1 MEYNKINY
9 LNLLKK
15 QFKTREEIAA
25 EIINLESVLELP
37 KGTEV
42 FLSDIH
48 GEYEPFA
55 HILNNGAGRVRTNIE
70 SAFKNTLTKKQKN
83 ELATLIYYPKQKIEK
98 IKNQNIDLNKWYIE
112 TLKKLIKV
120 CRKVASKYT
129 ISRVNKTLPPTY
141 AKTINELLYASI
153 DNENKSKYYTKL
165 LKNIVNL
172 NLADE
177 YIEAISDTIKK
188 LAIDKIHILGDL
200 FDKGNYADKVIERLM
215 ELPNVDIQWGNH
227 DIVWMGAACGNDVCI
242 AHILRASLRYDNLR
256 LLEDVYGINL
266 RPLATFAVKTY
277 HKKVGKNF
285 IPKVVYK
292 NQYSNDDKSISAAM
306 NKTMAILQFKLE
318 GQLLKKH
325 PEYEMNHRLILDK
338 IDIKKGTVTIDG
350 KTYELND
357 TYFPTID
364 WNNPYELSPAE
375 TELFKRLKNSFIN
388 SKKLQEHIKFIYE
401 KGSVYKIYNSNLLF
415 HGCIPTNEK
424 GYLEAI
430 NLFGKPL
437 KGKRLFDE
445 LDTIIRNAY
454 FKKDSRAIDLMWYLW
469 CGPKSPFF
477 GRSKY
482 TQFEQCL
489 LSDKESYKEEKSPYY
504 KYRLNKKFCIKI
516 LNEFGI
522 YNQYSH
528 IINGHTPIK
537 RLKGESPVS
546 AEEKLLVIDGG
557 MAKGYR
563 EEIHRAG
570 YTLAFNS
577 YGLVLS
583 ENEIPKSIEDV
594 LEGNSDIK
602 YEIILDD
609 KITRRLTIGDTDEG
623 EIIKEQISAL
633 KDLLRFQLQ
642 TNKK

>member
-15 QFKTREEIAA
+15 QFKTKEEIAA
-25 EIINLESVLELP
+25 EIINLESILELP

-141 AKTINELLYASI
+141 SKTINELLYASI

-318 GQLLKKH
+318 GQLIKKH

-338 IDIKKGTVTIDG
+338 IDRELFNSKEKKEF
-350 KTYELND
+350 K
-357 TYFPTID
+357 
-364 WNNPYELSPAE
+364 NNPEKE
-375 TELFKRLKNSFIN
+375 KFIN
-388 SKKLQEHIKFIYE
+388 
-401 KGSVYKIYNSNLLF
+401 
-415 HGCIPTNEK
+415 
-424 GYLEAI
+424 EAI
-430 NLFGKPL
+430 SETNIKLF
-437 KGKRLFDE
+437 
-445 LDTIIRNAY
+445 
-454 FKKDSRAIDLMWYLW
+454 
-469 CGPKSPFF
+469 
-477 GRSKY
+477 
-482 TQFEQCL
+482 
-489 LSDKESYKEEKSPYY
+489 
-504 KYRLNKKFCIKI
+504 
-516 LNEFGI
+516 
-522 YNQYSH
+522 
-528 IINGHTPIK
+528 
-537 RLKGESPVS
+537 
-546 AEEKLLVIDGG
+546 
-557 MAKGYR
+557 
-563 EEIHRAG
+563 
-570 YTLAFNS
+570 
-577 YGLVLS
+577 
-583 ENEIPKSIEDV
+583 
-594 LEGNSDIK
+594 
-602 YEIILDD
+602 
-609 KITRRLTIGDTDEG
+609 
-623 EIIKEQISAL
+623 
-633 KDLLRFQLQ
+633 
-642 TNKK
+642 

>member
-1 MEYNKINY
+1 MEYNKTKY
-9 LNLLKK
+9 LNLLNK
-15 QFKTREEIAA
+15 QFKTREEIAT

-37 KGTEV
+37 KGTEI

-55 HILNNGAGRVRTNIE
+55 HILNNGAGRVRTNIQ
-70 SAFKNTLTKKQKN
+70 STFKNTLTKKQKN
-83 ELATLIYYPKQKIEK
+83 ELATLIYYPKQRLEQ
-98 IKNQNIDLNKWYIE
+98 IKKKNINLQKWYIQ
-112 TLKKLIKV
+112 TLKNMIKI

-129 ISRVNKTLPPTY
+129 ISRVNKTIPTVY
-141 AKTINELLYASI
+141 RKTINELLYASI

-165 LKNIVNL
+165 LKDIVKL

-177 YIEAISDTIKK
+177 YIEVISDIIKK

-227 DIVWMGAACGNDVCI
+227 DIVWMGAACGNEVCI

-256 LLEDVYGINL
+256 LLEDIYGINL
-266 RPLATFAVKTY
+266 RPLAAFATNTY
-277 HKKVGKNF
+277 KNKVGKNF
-285 IPKVVYK
+285 TPKVVYK
-292 NQYSNDDKSISAAM
+292 NQYSNLDKSVTAAM

-318 GQLLKKH
+318 GQLIKRH

-338 IDIKKGTVTIDG
+338 INTKNGTVNIDNI
-350 KTYELND
+350 TYKLND

-364 WNNPYELSPAE
+364 WKDPYKLSNE
-375 TELFKRLKNSFIN
+375 EIDLFKRLKTSFLNSN
-388 SKKLQEHIKFIYE
+388 KLQEHIKFIYE
-401 KGSVYKIYNSNLLF
+401 KGSVYKICNSNLLF
-415 HGCIPTNEK
+415 HGCIPVDNN
-424 GYLEAI
+424 GNLETI
-430 NLFGKPL
+430 SFLGKPL
-437 KGKRLFDE
+437 KGKKLFDE
-445 LDTIIRNAY
+445 LDEIIRDAY
-454 FKKDSRAIDLMWYLW
+454 FKKESKAIDLMWYLW

-489 LSDKESYKEEKSPYY
+489 LDDKESYKEAKSPYY
-504 KYRLNKKFCIKI
+504 KYRQKKNFCIQI
-516 LNEFGI
+516 LKEFRI
-522 YNQYSH
+522 TNKYSH
-528 IINGHTPIK
+528 IINGHTPVK
-537 RLKGESPVS
+537 KFKGESPVS
-546 AEEKLLVIDGG
+546 ADEKLLVIDGG

-563 EEIHRAG
+563 EEIHHAG

-583 ENEIPKSIEDV
+583 ENEIPNSIEDV
-594 LEGNSDIK
+594 LEGNSDIN

-609 KITRRLTIGDTDEG
+609 KITKRLTIADTDEG
-623 EIIKEQISAL
+623 KLIREQINSL
-633 KDLLRFQLQ
+633 KDLLKYR
-642 TNKK
+642 KYIHK